1 MLTEQLIKQIVPIPN
16 SAPKQYVVCL
26 IRRFKTYIHVWIAD
40 TLSDRKDYSIVCN
53 QMLALLCDL
62 KWSIMYLTRVKF
74 DLFKNC
80 QEHSRNN
87 GFLIAGISFL
97 LAISCAQSI
106 ECISMLME
114 NIRFNVYNLQRW
126 FVRTLICS
134 DEFEPPPWFYDVY
147 EPEKLIPQIH
157 TEHQIENRLRKKPS
171 KFVSTPLFHFIGD
184 RGMFFS
190 MFFFFSVLGSPTEKK
205 SQRRI

>member
-1 MLTEQLIKQIVPIPN
+1 
-16 SAPKQYVVCL
+16 
-26 IRRFKTYIHVWIAD
+26 
-40 TLSDRKDYSIVCN
+40 
-53 QMLALLCDL
+53 
-62 KWSIMYLTRVKF
+62 
-74 DLFKNC
+74 
-80 QEHSRNN
+80 
-87 GFLIAGISFL
+87 
-97 LAISCAQSI
+97 
-106 ECISMLME
+106 MLME

-190 MFFFFSVLGSPTEKK
+190 MFFFFLSWVHQPKKKVKGEYKELRDPTAEIPQDLVDYFMIMMGSQFPLDGFQMDRSTEWKEHSKFIPFCCLNMFETKHYVL
-205 SQRRI
+205 